1 MLVSVIGTMR
11 SMHLSWGPV
20 THLYSQHVYAMIK
33 SPMSLNIWVTVMDVA
48 IIKLLFRQG
57 LPRVKVEGSICP
69 PTEKVSIRMSSDA
82 IKIG

>member
-1 MLVSVIGTMR
+1 
-11 SMHLSWGPV
+11 
-20 THLYSQHVYAMIK
+20 MIK